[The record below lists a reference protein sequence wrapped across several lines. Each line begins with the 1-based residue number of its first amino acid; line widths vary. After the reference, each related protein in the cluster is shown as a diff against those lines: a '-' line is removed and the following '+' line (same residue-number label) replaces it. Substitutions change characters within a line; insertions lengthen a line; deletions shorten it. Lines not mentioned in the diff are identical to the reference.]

1 MRKTYSP
8 GKPSELKI
16 ISILKNNKDLKHGTS
31 LSKYISSKTT
41 NRNTNT
47 KYNLKERPASH
58 KTINSLMS
66 KKTKPLIQK
75 QQNQYQYQHQP
86 INVKNNKN
94 EINIHLSF
102 GSDSINNNTNS
113 YLNNTNYSKV
123 TNSYED
129 ILKEKDLVI
138 LKLENEL
145 LFNREL
151 INKMQS
157 NYNIYN
163 SNYTNNNNNFIS
175 LSKTKSSGNITT
187 KRKTKHDT
195 EYFFSSLLKNIS
207 KKSKKKKMSYGGI
220 NTNNIDNINGV
231 NHMNNRLTNI
241 IYSSTNK
248 DNIIKGNYNNY
259 YNNLNLNLKNK
270 KKKKKTNSCE
280 MIDKIKC
287 IENLLSPHKKA
298 NKDKNKNKEKEKDKK
313 IDDISFDNWKF
324 LCDNIYNRTKNALE
338 KCKEL
343 LNIKLINNKDLS
355 LNN

>member
-1 MRKTYSP
+1 MRKAYSP

-16 ISILKNNKDLKHGTS
+16 ISILKNNKDLKPGIS

-58 KTINSLMS
+58 KTINSLLS

-75 QQNQYQYQHQP
+75 QQYQYQHQP
-86 INVKNNKN
+86 ISVKNNNN

-113 YLNNTNYSKV
+113 YSNNANYSKV

-129 ILKEKDLVI
+129 ILKEKDMVI

-151 INKMQS
+151 INKIQS
-157 NYNIYN
+157 NYNIN
-163 SNYTNNNNNFIS
+163 NNNININNNNYTSNNNFIS

-207 KKSKKKKMSYGGI
+207 KKSKKKKMSYGDI
-220 NTNNIDNINGV
+220 NTNNINNG
-231 NHMNNRLTNI
+231 NGHHMNGNRLTNI
-241 IYSSTNK
+241 IYNSTNK
-248 DNIIKGNYNNY
+248 ENIIKGNYNNY
-259 YNNLNLNLKNK
+259 FSNLNLKNK

-287 IENLLSPHKKA
+287 IENLLSPHKNN
-298 NKDKNKNKEKEKDKK
+298 NKDKNKNKEKKK
-313 IDDISFDNWKF
+313 INNEMNFEKWKF
-324 LCDNIYNRTKNALE
+324 LCDNIYNKTKNTLE
-338 KCKEL
+338 KCKEI
-343 LNIKLINNKDLS
+343 LNIQLINN
-355 LNN
+355 

>member
-163 SNYTNNNNNFIS
+163 NNYTNNNNNFIS

-231 NHMNNRLTNI
+231 NHMNNILTNI

-248 DNIIKGNYNNY
+248 
-259 YNNLNLNLKNK
+259 K
-270 KKKKKTNSCE
+270 KLYRNS
-280 MIDKIKC
+280 
-287 IENLLSPHKKA
+287 
-298 NKDKNKNKEKEKDKK
+298 
-313 IDDISFDNWKF
+313 
-324 LCDNIYNRTKNALE
+324 RRR
-338 KCKEL
+338 
-343 LNIKLINNKDLS
+343 
-355 LNN
+355 

>member
-1 MRKTYSP
+1 MRKAYSP
-8 GKPSELKI
+8 SKPSELKI

-41 NRNTNT
+41 NRNNNT

-58 KTINSLMS
+58 KTINSLIS
-66 KKTKPLIQK
+66 KKSKPLIQK
-75 QQNQYQYQHQP
+75 QQFQYQHQP
-86 INVKNNKN
+86 ISVKNNNN

-151 INKMQS
+151 INKIQS
-157 NYNIYN
+157 NYNIC
-163 SNYTNNNNNFIS
+163 NNNFTNNLIS

-187 KRKTKHDT
+187 KRKNKHDT
-195 EYFFSSLLKNIS
+195 QYFFSSLLNNIS
-207 KKSKKKKMSYGGI
+207 KKNKKKKMSYGNI
-220 NTNNIDNINGV
+220 HTNNINNGNGIN
-231 NHMNNRLTNI
+231 HLSSNRLTNI
-241 IYSSTNK
+241 IYNSTNK

-259 YNNLNLNLKNK
+259 YSNLNLKNK

-287 IENLLSPHKKA
+287 IENLLSPHKNN
-298 NKDKNKNKEKEKDKK
+298 NKDKNKEKDKK
-313 IDDISFDNWKF
+313 SNNISFENWKF
-324 LCDNIYNRTKNALE
+324 LCDNIYNRTKNTLE
-338 KCKEL
+338 KCKEILNAQIIKNKEL
-343 LNIKLINNKDLS
+343 LSNN
-355 LNN
+355 

>member
-1 MRKTYSP
+1 MRKAYSP

-16 ISILKNNKDLKHGTS
+16 ISILKNNKDLKPGTS

-41 NRNTNT
+41 NRNTNA

-58 KTINSLMS
+58 KTINSLLS
-66 KKTKPLIQK
+66 KKAKPLIQK
-75 QQNQYQYQHQP
+75 QQYQYQHQP
-86 INVKNNKN
+86 ISVKNNNN

-113 YLNNTNYSKV
+113 YSNNANYSKV

-129 ILKEKDLVI
+129 ILKEKDMVI

-151 INKMQS
+151 INKIQS
-157 NYNIYN
+157 NYNIN
-163 SNYTNNNNNFIS
+163 NNNYTSNNNFIS

-207 KKSKKKKMSYGGI
+207 KKSKKKKMSYGDI
-220 NTNNIDNINGV
+220 NTNNINNG
-231 NHMNNRLTNI
+231 NGHHMNGNRLTNI
-241 IYSSTNK
+241 IYNSTNK
-248 DNIIKGNYNNY
+248 ENIIKGNFNNY
-259 YNNLNLNLKNK
+259 YSNLNLNLKNK

-287 IENLLSPHKKA
+287 IENLLSPHKNN
-298 NKDKNKNKEKEKDKK
+298 NKDKNKNKEKNKK
-313 IDDISFDNWKF
+313 VTDVSFENWKF
-324 LCDNIYNRTKNALE
+324 LCDNVYNRTKNTLE

-343 LNIKLINNKDLS
+343 LNNQLMNN
-355 LNN
+355 

>member
-1 MRKTYSP
+1 MRKAYSP

-16 ISILKNNKDLKHGTS
+16 ISILKNNKELKHGTS
-31 LSKYISSKTT
+31 VSKYISSKTT

-66 KKTKPLIQK
+66 KKAKPLIQK
-75 QQNQYQYQHQP
+75 QQNNQYQYQYQNQP
-86 INVKNNKN
+86 ISVKNNKN

-113 YLNNTNYSKV
+113 YLNNTNYSKI

-151 INKMQS
+151 INKMQT

-163 SNYTNNNNNFIS
+163 NNFTNNNFIS

-195 EYFFSSLLKNIS
+195 EYFFSSLLKNMG
-207 KKSKKKKMSYGGI
+207 KKSKKKKMNYGDI
-220 NTNNIDNINGV
+220 NTNNINNINGT
-231 NHMNNRLTNI
+231 NRMNNRLTNI
-241 IYSSTNK
+241 NYNSTNK

-259 YNNLNLNLKNK
+259 YSNLNLNVKNK
-270 KKKKKTNSCE
+270 KKKRKPIVAK
-280 MIDKIKC
+280 
-287 IENLLSPHKKA
+287 
-298 NKDKNKNKEKEKDKK
+298 
-313 IDDISFDNWKF
+313 
-324 LCDNIYNRTKNALE
+324 
-338 KCKEL
+338 
-343 LNIKLINNKDLS
+343 
-355 LNN
+355 

>member
-1 MRKTYSP
+1 MRKAYSP

-16 ISILKNNKDLKHGTS
+16 ISILKNNKDLKPGTS

-58 KTINSLMS
+58 KTINSLLS
-66 KKTKPLIQK
+66 KKAKPLIQK
-75 QQNQYQYQHQP
+75 QQYQYQHQP
-86 INVKNNKN
+86 ISVKNNNN

-113 YLNNTNYSKV
+113 YSNNANYSKV

-129 ILKEKDLVI
+129 ILKEKDMVI

-151 INKMQS
+151 INKIQS
-157 NYNIYN
+157 NYNIN
-163 SNYTNNNNNFIS
+163 SNNNYTSNNNFIS

-207 KKSKKKKMSYGGI
+207 KKSKKKKMSYGDI
-220 NTNNIDNINGV
+220 NMNNINNG
-231 NHMNNRLTNI
+231 NGGHHMNGNRLTNI
-241 IYSSTNK
+241 IYNSTNK
-248 DNIIKGNYNNY
+248 DNNIKGNFNNY
-259 YNNLNLNLKNK
+259 YSNLNLNLKNK

-287 IENLLSPHKKA
+287 IENLLSPHKNNTKE
-298 NKDKNKNKEKEKDKK
+298 KNKNKEKNKK
-313 IDDISFDNWKF
+313 VADVSFENWKF
-324 LCDNIYNRTKNALE
+324 LCDNIYNKTKNTLE
-338 KCKEL
+338 KCKDL
-343 LNIKLINNKDLS
+343 LNIQLMNN
-355 LNN
+355 

>member
-1 MRKTYSP
+1 MKKAYSP

-16 ISILKNNKDLKHGTS
+16 INILKNNKDLKHGTS

-41 NRNTNT
+41 NRNNNA

-58 KTINSLMS
+58 KTINSLIS

-75 QQNQYQYQHQP
+75 QQYQHQP
-86 INVKNNKN
+86 ISVKNNNN

-129 ILKEKDLVI
+129 ILKEKDMVI
-138 LKLENEL
+138 LKLEKEL
-145 LFNREL
+145 LLNREL
-151 INKMQS
+151 INKIQS

-163 SNYTNNNNNFIS
+163 NNYTNNNNFIS

-187 KRKTKHDT
+187 KRKNKHDT
-195 EYFFSSLLKNIS
+195 QYFFSSLFKNIS
-207 KKSKKKKMSYGGI
+207 KKNKKKKMSYGDI
-220 NTNNIDNINGV
+220 NTNNINNGNGMHHV
-231 NHMNNRLTNI
+231 SGNRLTNI

-248 DNIIKGNYNNY
+248 DNIVKGNYNNY
-259 YNNLNLNLKNK
+259 HSNLNLKSK

-280 MIDKIKC
+280 MNDKIKC
-287 IENLLSPHKKA
+287 IENLLSSHKNNKDKSS
-298 NKDKNKNKEKEKDKK
+298 NKDKNKK
-313 IDDISFDNWKF
+313 IQISLDNWKL
-324 LCDNIYNRTKNALE
+324 LCDNIYSKTKNTLE
-338 KCKEL
+338 KCKEA
-343 LNIKLINNKDLS
+343 LNSQLINN
-355 LNN
+355 

>member
-1 MRKTYSP
+1 MRKAYSP

-16 ISILKNNKDLKHGTS
+16 ISILKNNKDLKPGIS

-58 KTINSLMS
+58 KTINSLLS
-66 KKTKPLIQK
+66 KKAKPLIQK
-75 QQNQYQYQHQP
+75 QQYQYQHQP
-86 INVKNNKN
+86 ISVKNNNN

-113 YLNNTNYSKV
+113 YSNNANYSKV

-129 ILKEKDLVI
+129 ILKEKDMVI

-151 INKMQS
+151 INKIQS
-157 NYNIYN
+157 NYNI
-163 SNYTNNNNNFIS
+163 NNNNININNNNYTSNNNFLS

-207 KKSKKKKMSYGGI
+207 KKSKKKKMSYGDI
-220 NTNNIDNINGV
+220 NTNNINNG
-231 NHMNNRLTNI
+231 NGHHMNGNRLTNI
-241 IYSSTNK
+241 IYNSTNK
-248 DNIIKGNYNNY
+248 ENIIKGNYNNY
-259 YNNLNLNLKNK
+259 FSNLNLKNK

-287 IENLLSPHKKA
+287 IENLLSPHKNN
-298 NKDKNKNKEKEKDKK
+298 NKDKNKDKNKKNNEMNFE
-313 IDDISFDNWKF
+313 NWKY
-324 LCDNIYNRTKNALE
+324 LCDNIYNRTKNTLE
-338 KCKEL
+338 KCKEI
-343 LNIKLINNKDLS
+343 LNIQLINN
-355 LNN
+355 

>member
-1 MRKTYSP
+1 MRKAYSP

-16 ISILKNNKDLKHGTS
+16 ISILKNNKDLKPGIS

-58 KTINSLMS
+58 KTINSLLS
-66 KKTKPLIQK
+66 KKAKPLIQK
-75 QQNQYQYQHQP
+75 QQYQYQHQP
-86 INVKNNKN
+86 ISVKNNNN

-113 YLNNTNYSKV
+113 YSNNANYSKV

-129 ILKEKDLVI
+129 ILKEKDMVI

-151 INKMQS
+151 INKIQS
-157 NYNIYN
+157 NYNIN
-163 SNYTNNNNNFIS
+163 NNNININNNNYTSNNNFIS

-207 KKSKKKKMSYGGI
+207 KKSKKKKMSYGDI
-220 NTNNIDNINGV
+220 NTNNINNG
-231 NHMNNRLTNI
+231 NGHHMNGNRLTNI
-241 IYSSTNK
+241 IYNSTNK
-248 DNIIKGNYNNY
+248 ENIIKGNYNNY
-259 YNNLNLNLKNK
+259 FSNLNLKNK

-287 IENLLSPHKKA
+287 IENLLSPHKNN
-298 NKDKNKNKEKEKDKK
+298 NKDKNKNKEKNKK
-313 IDDISFDNWKF
+313 NNEINFENWKF
-324 LCDNIYNRTKNALE
+324 LCDNIYNRTKNTLE
-338 KCKEL
+338 KCKEI
-343 LNIKLINNKDLS
+343 LNIQLINN
-355 LNN
+355 

>member
-1 MRKTYSP
+1 MRKAYSP

-16 ISILKNNKDLKHGTS
+16 INILKNNKDLKHGSS
-31 LSKYISSKTT
+31 LSKYISAKTT

-58 KTINSLMS
+58 KTINSLLT
-66 KKTKPLIQK
+66 KKNKPLVQK
-75 QQNQYQYQHQP
+75 QQYQCQHQP

-113 YLNNTNYSKV
+113 YSNNTNYSKV

-129 ILKEKDLVI
+129 ILKEKDMVI

-151 INKMQS
+151 INKIQS
-157 NYNIYN
+157 NYNLN
-163 SNYTNNNNNFIS
+163 NNFPNANNNNYLS

-207 KKSKKKKMSYGGI
+207 KKSKKKKMINGEL
-220 NTNNIDNINGV
+220 NTNNINNG
-231 NHMNNRLTNI
+231 NKMHHMSGNRLTNI
-241 IYSSTNK
+241 IYSPGNK
-248 DNIIKGNYNNY
+248 ENIIKGNYNNY
-259 YNNLNLNLKNK
+259 YSNLNSNLKNR

-287 IENLLSPHKKA
+287 IENLLSSHK
-298 NKDKNKNKEKEKDKK
+298 NKDKNKNKNNEKNKNSNITLE
-313 IDDISFDNWKF
+313 NWKY
-324 LCDNIYNRTKNALE
+324 LCDNIYNKTKHTLE

-343 LNIKLINNKDLS
+343 LNYQLMSSN
-355 LNN
+355 

>member
-163 SNYTNNNNNFIS
+163 NNYTNNNNNFIS
-175 LSKTKSSGNITT
+175 LSKTKS
-187 KRKTKHDT
+187 
-195 EYFFSSLLKNIS
+195 
-207 KKSKKKKMSYGGI
+207 
-220 NTNNIDNINGV
+220 
-231 NHMNNRLTNI
+231 
-241 IYSSTNK
+241 
-248 DNIIKGNYNNY
+248 
-259 YNNLNLNLKNK
+259 
-270 KKKKKTNSCE
+270 
-280 MIDKIKC
+280 
-287 IENLLSPHKKA
+287 
-298 NKDKNKNKEKEKDKK
+298 
-313 IDDISFDNWKF
+313 
-324 LCDNIYNRTKNALE
+324 
-338 KCKEL
+338 
-343 LNIKLINNKDLS
+343 
-355 LNN
+355 